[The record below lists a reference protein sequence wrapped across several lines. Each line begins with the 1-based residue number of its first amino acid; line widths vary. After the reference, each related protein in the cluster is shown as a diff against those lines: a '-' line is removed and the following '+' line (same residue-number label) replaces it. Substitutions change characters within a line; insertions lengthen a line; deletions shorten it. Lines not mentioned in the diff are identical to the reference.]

1 MMMMMNC
8 IDLGGVKG
16 LLGWHYVG
24 GNFKHSWVFTSWVAV
39 LPD

>member
-16 LLGWHYVG
+16 LLGWYYVVPRRG
-24 GNFKHSWVFTSWVAV
+24 YGT
-39 LPD
+39 LPW